1 MTVVRAVLLA
11 VAGALVCA
19 LIRVQRP
26 EFRMAVSIAAGLVI
40 LVGSVDEI
48 SVGLEAIR
56 SLTGQSGLEADTAGM
71 LIRATGIALI
81 AEFGAQLCRDADE
94 SALAGRV
101 ELAGR
106 AALLG
111 LAAPLIAGLTGRLSA
126 LLP

>member
-1 MTVVRAVLLA
+1 MAVVRAVLLA

-40 LVGSVDEI
+40 LVGSMDEI

-111 LAAPLIAGLTGRLSA
+111 LAAPLIAGLTGRLTA

>member
-1 MTVVRAVLLA
+1 MAVVHAVLLA

-40 LVGSVDEI
+40 LVGSMDEI

-106 AALLG
+106 AAMLG
-111 LAAPLIAGLTGRLSA
+111 LAAPLIAGLTGRLTA